1 MFMDVTDK
9 DQTLTCSVASNIQL
23 TTLTDSKPDSKS
35 FSKKSED
42 GKVNTALPATS
53 MENIETNVT
62 SSSGT
67 AEKEVN
73 VIMRNATNKR
83 REPIVVF
90 IGHSDREELSKDE
103 SSELPKFTSSP
114 FLGLHPEIR
123 SSNRQENDH
132 VMFPGVMGYYGIASH
147 KTVRIPE
154 YHGTVTSLDRDEDE
168 ISTALGTS
176 STEITH
182 PKENGLALQQKDTE
196 IGTFAL
202 LEEPQSTLRNETLS
216 DLVDSTNQTTNF
228 NSEKADERNE
238 DVKIVVDTLILS
250 NDTKEDLRICPN
262 HPQTGGSSF
271 NKVHIGVCMK
281 DGERL
286 GLRIDDL
293 PSLTTQYQDIT
304 FLRGSTAKKSRSR
317 WMTKLVKDES
327 THAFY
332 LTGFNQS
339 GTEYCSKKTSPS
351 VDSSWFIARLW
362 NRGLVSVGLR
372 KPSSVPRQTAKRPQ
386 YQRLAAVQISM
397 FEICM
402 TETNQTGP
410 ETLCCTKKAAKES
423 CQTKSETFTTKLWIK
438 GMEFVGWIRSNET
451 REKAWNLGNFYLT
464 KFLTKMMNW
473 TWQDTFD
480 MMTMI
485 LATECC
491 YTAMYLAIPLIINI
505 IKRFIRMLIRK
516 WR

>member
-1 MFMDVTDK
+1 MFIDVTDK
-9 DQTLTCSVASNIQL
+9 DQTLTCPVATSIQL
-23 TTLTDSKPDSKS
+23 MTLTDSKPDSKS

-42 GKVNTALPATS
+42 GKVNTTLPATS
-53 MENIETNVT
+53 LENIEINVT
-62 SSSGT
+62 ASSGK
-67 AEKEVN
+67 AEREVN
-73 VIMRNATNKR
+73 DIMGNGTNKR
-83 REPIVVF
+83 REPVVVF
-90 IGHSDREELSKDE
+90 IGHCDSQELSKDE
-103 SSELPKFTSSP
+103 SSEIPKFTSSS
-114 FLGLHPEIR
+114 FFGLHPEIR
-123 SSNRQENDH
+123 SSNRQENDD
-132 VMFPGVMGYYGIASH
+132 VMFLGVMGDYGIASH
-147 KTVRIPE
+147 KTVPE

-271 NKVHIGVCMK
+271 NKVHSGVCMK

-339 GTEYCSKKTSPS
+339 GT
-351 VDSSWFIARLW
+351 
-362 NRGLVSVGLR
+362 VSDD
-372 KPSSVPRQTAKRPQ
+372 
-386 YQRLAAVQISM
+386 
-397 FEICM
+397 
-402 TETNQTGP
+402 
-410 ETLCCTKKAAKES
+410 ES
-423 CQTKSETFTTKLWIK
+423 I
-438 GMEFVGWIRSNET
+438 I
-451 REKAWNLGNFYLT
+451 
-464 KFLTKMMNW
+464 
-473 TWQDTFD
+473 FD
-480 MMTMI
+480 M
-485 LATECC
+485 
-491 YTAMYLAIPLIINI
+491 
-505 IKRFIRMLIRK
+505 
-516 WR
+516 